1 MASATRM
8 MNHYRRHTDRNPA
21 SSLTCSA
28 SVRSMFWIAVALGL
42 YLTVDS
48 AIANAQSQ
56 TDTQQSYS
64 SGPAPVPL
72 VELYTSEGCSSCP
85 PADRWISGLKA
96 HKGLWTD
103 FVPVAFHVNYW
114 DSIGWPDRFA
124 KESFGQR
131 QRQYAREGVVRGVY
145 TPGVVAGG
153 TEWHGWRQGRAIPTT
168 AGLGGELHAV
178 LHNNELRV
186 RYSAPGGS
194 DSIDEYR
201 VHVAWLSMEQV
212 SEVRRGENRGKRLVN
227 DFVVL
232 AKAELPLVSADGKA
246 EVALPKTSE
255 AGAMAKAV
263 ALWVS
268 AKGSQAPLQATGGWI
283 H

>member
-1 MASATRM
+1 MK
-8 MNHYRRHTDRNPA
+8 HYRRHTDRNPA
-21 SSLTCSA
+21 LNVRCYVSA
-28 SVRSMFWIAVALGL
+28 RSMLWIAMALGF
-42 YLTVDS
+42 YFAFSS

-56 TDTQQSYS
+56 TDTRQSYS
-64 SGPAPVPL
+64 SGIAPVPL

-85 PADRWISGLKA
+85 PADRWISGLKT

-145 TPGVVAGG
+145 TPGVIAGG
-153 TEWHGWRQGRAIPTT
+153 TEWHGWRQGQAIPTT
-168 AGLGGELHAV
+168 ASRGGELHAV
-178 LHNNELRV
+178 LQNNELRV
-186 RYSAPGGS
+186 RYSAPDSS
-194 DSIDEYR
+194 DSMDEYR

-232 AKAELPLVSADGKA
+232 AETELPLVSADGKA
-246 EVALPKTSE
+246 EVALPITSE
-255 AGAMAKAV
+255 AGAMAIAV
-263 ALWVS
+263 WVS
-268 AKGSQAPLQATGGWI
+268 ADGFQVPLQATGGWI
-283 H
+283 R